1 MRAFYYVTKE
11 VRLIAK
17 YTYWLTEEGLLL
29 IEGWARDGLTEEQI
43 ANNIGISRST
53 LNEWKKKFSDIS
65 DTLKQSKEIADRQVE
80 NALHKTAL
88 GFYYEEDMVTNQGD
102 VVRVKKY
109 SKPNTTAQIFWLKN
123 RKPADWRDKQEI
135 EQTNT
140 NIEIRVGEWDAD
152 DDQT

>member
-1 MRAFYYVTKE
+1 MQVLKE
-11 VRLIAK
+11 
-17 YTYWLTEEGLLL
+17 
-29 IEGWARDGLTEEQI
+29 
-43 ANNIGISRST
+43 
-53 LNEWKKKFSDIS
+53 
-65 DTLKQSKEIADRQVE
+65 SKEIADRQVE

>member
-1 MRAFYYVTKE
+1 MAFYHVTKE

-140 NIEIRVGEWDAD
+140 NIEIRIGEWDD
-152 DDQT
+152 D

>member
-1 MRAFYYVTKE
+1 MAFYYVTKE

-29 IEGWARDGLTEEQI
+29 IEGWARDGLTDKQI
-43 ANNIGISRST
+43 SKNIGISEST
-53 LNEWKKKFSDIS
+53 LNDWKKKFPEFSES
-65 DTLKQSKEIADRQVE
+65 LKQSKEIADRQVE

-123 RKPADWRDKQEI
+123 RKPANWRDKQEI

-140 NIEIRVGEWDAD
+140 NIEIRVGEWDD
-152 DDQT
+152 D

>member
-29 IEGWARDGLTEEQI
+29 IEGWARDGLTDKQI
-43 ANNIGISRST
+43 SKNIGISEST
-53 LNEWKKKFSDIS
+53 LNDWKKKFPEFSES
-65 DTLKQSKEIADRQVE
+65 LKQSKEIADRQVE

>member
-1 MRAFYYVTKE
+1 M
-11 VRLIAK
+11 AK
-17 YTYWLTEEGLLL
+17 YTEWLTDEGLLL
-29 IEGWARDGLTEEQI
+29 ISGWAKDGLTEEQI

-53 LNEWKKKFSDIS
+53 LNEWKKKFSVIS
-65 DTLKQSKEIADRQVE
+65 DTLKQNKEIADRQVE

-140 NIEIRVGEWDAD
+140 NIEIRVGEWDD
-152 DDQT
+152 D

>member
-1 MRAFYYVTKE
+1 M
-11 VRLIAK
+11 RLIAK

-29 IEGWARDGLTEEQI
+29 IEGWARDGLTDKQI
-43 ANNIGISRST
+43 ASNIGINETT
-53 LNEWKKKFSDIS
+53 LNRWKKDHLPIMQV
-65 DTLKQSKEIADRQVE
+65 LKESKEIADRQVE
-80 NALHKTAL
+80 NALHKNAT
-88 GFYYEEDMVTNQGD
+88 GFYYEEDVVTNQGN

-109 SKPNTTAQIFWLKN
+109 SKPNTTAQIFWMKN
-123 RKPADWRDKQEI
+123 RKPEYWRDKQEI

>member
-1 MRAFYYVTKE
+1 M
-11 VRLIAK
+11 RLIAK

-29 IEGWARDGLTEEQI
+29 IEGWARDGLTDKQI
-43 ANNIGISRST
+43 ASNIGINETT
-53 LNEWKKKFSDIS
+53 LNRWKKDHLPIMQV
-65 DTLKQSKEIADRQVE
+65 LKESKEIADRQVE
-80 NALHKTAL
+80 NALHKNAT

-140 NIEIRVGEWDAD
+140 NIEIRVGEWDD
-152 DDQT
+152 D

>member
-1 MRAFYYVTKE
+1 MAFYYVTKE

-29 IEGWARDGLTEEQI
+29 IEGWARDGLTDKQI
-43 ANNIGISRST
+43 ASNIGVSYST
-53 LNEWKKKFSDIS
+53 FRDWVKKFPALSAP
-65 DTLKQSKEIADRQVE
+65 LKESKEIADRQVE

-88 GFYYEEDMVTNQGD
+88 GFYYEEDMVTNQGE
-102 VVRVKKY
+102 VVSVRKY

-123 RKPADWRDKQEI
+123 RKPANWRDKQEI

-140 NIEIRVGEWDAD
+140 NIEIRVGEWDD
-152 DDQT
+152 D

>member
-1 MRAFYYVTKE
+1 MVTFSFVTKE
-11 VRLIAK
+11 VRHIAK
-17 YTYWLTEEGLLL
+17 YTYWLTDEGLLL
-29 IEGWARDGLTEEQI
+29 ISGWARDGLTDKQI
-43 ANNIGISRST
+43 ASNIGINETT
-53 LNEWKKKFSDIS
+53 LNRWKKDHLPIMQV
-65 DTLKQSKEIADRQVE
+65 LKESKEIADRQVE

-152 DDQT
+152 DQT

>member
-1 MRAFYYVTKE
+1 M
-11 VRLIAK
+11 RLIAK

-29 IEGWARDGLTEEQI
+29 IEGWARDGLTDKQI
-43 ANNIGISRST
+43 ASNIGINETT
-53 LNEWKKKFSDIS
+53 LNRWKKDHLPIMQV
-65 DTLKQSKEIADRQVE
+65 LKESKEIADRQVE

-123 RKPADWRDKQEI
+123 RKPSNWRDKQEI

-140 NIEIRVGEWDAD
+140 NIEIRVGEWDD
-152 DDQT
+152 D

>member
-1 MRAFYYVTKE
+1 MTFSFVTKE
-11 VRLIAK
+11 VRHIAK

-29 IEGWARDGLTEEQI
+29 IEGWARDGLTDKQI
-43 ANNIGISRST
+43 SKNIGISEST
-53 LNEWKKKFSDIS
+53 LNDWKKKFPEFSES
-65 DTLKQSKEIADRQVE
+65 LKQSKEIADRQVE

-123 RKPADWRDKQEI
+123 RKPANWRDKQEI

-152 DDQT
+152 EQT

>member
-1 MRAFYYVTKE
+1 M
-11 VRLIAK
+11 AK
-17 YTYWLTEEGLLL
+17 YTEWLTDEGLLL
-29 IEGWARDGLTEEQI
+29 ISGWAKDGLTEEQI

-53 LNEWKKKFSDIS
+53 LNEWKKKFSVIS

-140 NIEIRVGEWDAD
+140 NIEIRVGEWDD
-152 DDQT
+152 D

>member
-29 IEGWARDGLTEEQI
+29 IEGWARDGLTDKQI
-43 ANNIGISRST
+43 SKNIGISEST
-53 LNEWKKKFSDIS
+53 LNDWKKKFPEFSES
-65 DTLKQSKEIADRQVE
+65 LKQSKEIADRQVE

-123 RKPADWRDKQEI
+123 RKPANWRDKQEI

-140 NIEIRVGEWDAD
+140 NIEIRVGEWDD
-152 DDQT
+152 D

>member
-1 MRAFYYVTKE
+1 MRH
-11 VRLIAK
+11 IAK
-17 YTYWLTEEGLLL
+17 YTYWLTDEGLLL
-29 IEGWARDGLTEEQI
+29 ISGWARDGLTDKQI
-43 ANNIGISRST
+43 ASNIGINETT
-53 LNEWKKKFSDIS
+53 LNRWKKDHLPIMQV
-65 DTLKQSKEIADRQVE
+65 LKESKEIADRQVE

-123 RKPADWRDKQEI
+123 RKPANWRDKQEI

>member
-1 MRAFYYVTKE
+1 M
-11 VRLIAK
+11 AK
-17 YTYWLTEEGLLL
+17 YTEWLTDEGLLL
-29 IEGWARDGLTEEQI
+29 ISGWAKDCLTEEQI

-53 LNEWKKKFSDIS
+53 LNEWKKKFSVIS
-65 DTLKQSKEIADRQVE
+65 DTLKQNKEIADRQVE

-140 NIEIRVGEWDAD
+140 NIEIRVGEWDD
-152 DDQT
+152 D